1 MSTPRDTDRQPAAST
16 PAILRPAGPTLA
28 TPSRP
33 APRVSRRTA
42 LAGGAAALAGA
53 ATLPRI
59 TFAQEATP
67 AGTPVLDN
75 GFARST
81 VDGVPDVCI
90 QLPQPYA
97 ATSGVPGRGGTVRG
111 FVISY
116 AVPGPGRDENQY
128 WQELERR
135 LGVTWE
141 IDQAPQPVY
150 GERSSALFAGGDLPD
165 LFYLNPNQG
174 APQQY
179 QALAQG
185 AFLDLTDYL
194 TGDALQQFPNLARF
208 PEFAWRNSRFQGR
221 NYGIPL
227 PGGIASDL
235 PFYRSDW
242 ATTLGITPA
251 RDLTPDVVSQL
262 LTGFATGDP
271 DRDGSPDTW
280 GAGRFN
286 NGWTT
291 WDNGYA
297 VFGHGVPFNWRLNAD
312 GTMTAM
318 VETDE
323 YRQALQFLVDAYAA
337 GAYHPDAATMTYSDA
352 LDTFVAGG
360 TGFHSESFGSFFGS
374 EGVGARIQQVDPAGT
389 LEYFV
394 PHRPDGTPGVT
405 WNTPGFFGQVAI
417 PSTVTDEER
426 VLELLR
432 IMDWLAAP
440 FGSEEWLFKTY
451 GIEGVHFT
459 RDERGNP
466 ITTERG
472 TLERAALTFFGGTPS
487 VIFTPED
494 PQVGLVVQQGLY
506 ESVAAGIDD
515 PSLTLYSAAEI
526 EQGPSL
532 DQFATD
538 RMTAIVTGRESIDT
552 FDDVVQEWLG
562 RGGQQIRE
570 EFQQAIQEQGGL

>member
-1 MSTPRDTDRQPAAST
+1 MSTNLSPRLT
-16 PAILRPAGPTLA
+16 
-28 TPSRP
+28 
-33 APRVSRRTA
+33 RR
-42 LAGGAAALAGA
+42 AALAGA
-53 ATLPRI
+53 AASATALVAAPRI
-59 TFAQEATP
+59 TFAQDATP
-67 AGTPVLDN
+67 PSGTPELDN

-97 ATSGVPGRGGTVRG
+97 ATAGVPGRGGTVRA
-111 FVISY
+111 FTISY
-116 AVPGPGRDENQY
+116 ATPGPGRDDNSY

-141 IDQAPQPVY
+141 VDMTPQPAY
-150 GERSSALFAGGDLPD
+150 GEKSSAYFAGGDLPD

-174 APQQY
+174 APQQW
-179 QALAQG
+179 QGLAQG

-194 TGDALQQFPNLARF
+194 TGDGLAQFPNLAAF
-208 PEFAWRNSRFQGR
+208 PEFSWRNSRFQGR
-221 NYGIPL
+221 QYGIPL

-242 ATTLGITPA
+242 ATTLGISPT
-251 RDLTPDVVSQL
+251 RTLTTDVVAQL
-262 LTGFATGDP
+262 LTGFSTGDP
-271 DRDGSPDTW
+271 DGNGSPDTW

-286 NGWTT
+286 SGWTT
-291 WDNGYA
+291 WDNGYG
-297 VFGHGVPFNWRLNAD
+297 VFGHGVPFDWRQEAD

-323 YRQALQFLVDAYAA
+323 YRQALQFVTDAYAA
-337 GAYHPDAATMTYSDA
+337 GAYHPDAATMSYSAA

-360 TGFHSESFGSFFGS
+360 TGFHSESFGSFFGAT
-374 EGVGARIQQVDPAGT
+374 GVGTRIQQVNPAGT

-394 PHRPDGTPGVT
+394 PHRADGTPGVT
-405 WNTPGFFGQVAI
+405 WNTPGFFGMVGI
-417 PSTVTDEER
+417 PASVGGDEER

-451 GIEGVHFT
+451 GIEDTHFT

-466 ITTERG
+466 ITTEQG
-472 TLERAALTFFGGTPS
+472 TLERSALTYFGGTPS
-487 VIFTPED
+487 VIFTPEE
-494 PQVGLVVQQGLY
+494 PEVGLVVQQGLY
-506 ESVAAGIDD
+506 ESVAVGIDN
-515 PSLTLYSAAEI
+515 PALTLYSETEI
-526 EQGPSL
+526 STGPSL

-538 RMTAIVTGRESIDT
+538 RVTAIVTGREPIT
-552 FDDVVQEWLG
+552 AFDGVVQDWLD
-562 RGGQQIRE
+562 RGGQQIRGE
-570 EFQQAIQEQGGL
+570 YEQALQEQGGL